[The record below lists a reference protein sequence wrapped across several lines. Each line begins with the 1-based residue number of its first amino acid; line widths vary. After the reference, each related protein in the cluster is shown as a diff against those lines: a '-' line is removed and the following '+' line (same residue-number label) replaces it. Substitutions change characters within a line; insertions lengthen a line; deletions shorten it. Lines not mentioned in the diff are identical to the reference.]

1 MCMLP
6 QKQYHEELLA
16 PLGEVT
22 VAMERHGVPFDVPAA
37 RELLKRV
44 QADFDATSWK
54 LTEWYAEVDAVG
66 PEMPPNWNSAPQ
78 LQYFLYTP
86 CGLNLPPALFWKKGA
101 TGWEE
106 GDDGEYKEEWE
117 GEGQF
122 KTDDVALQWL
132 AAHHPEVA
140 PILQLIRDWRWQKRV
155 ITYLNTWIA
164 AALWRP
170 DPECSVGGWWWL
182 HPSFGL
188 ANDKD
193 ERAGAITG
201 RFAIKNPALQ
211 QVPSRDDEYELRKL
225 FKAPPGYSWVVCDYS
240 QLEIVILAHLC
251 AKLFGTHG
259 LADRMALDD
268 KGEPL
273 QDMHSLTCKY
283 ILGEVLGDAQIKLL
297 DVKDVKKHAKLKRE
311 ITKTLRY
318 GLNYGKG
325 KYGFGN
331 TLFLEDGSALGE
343 DRAEKMILAL
353 YEFDPEI
360 PQYQDWMRTFI
371 ERYEMVVSLLG
382 RFCLLPLARRGS
394 RSERNRAWRRALNY
408 PMQAGGQEVT
418 AAAMIA
424 AFKDA
429 VLKSLGFRLMLQ
441 VHDELC
447 GLVRTENAP
456 AARDRLRYIMCN
468 TIILAAQL
476 AASGGI
482 GDSWGQAK

>member
-6 QKQYHEELLA
+6 QKQYHEQLLA

-44 QADFDATSWK
+44 QADLALTTWK

-86 CGLNLPPALFWKKGA
+86 CGLNMPPALYWKKGA

-106 GDDGEYKEEWE
+106 GDDGEYQEEWE

-132 AAHHPEVA
+132 AAHHKEHA
-140 PILQLIRDWRWQKRV
+140 EGIQLIRDWRWQKRV
-155 ITYLNTWIA
+155 CTYLETWLA
-164 AALWRP
+164 AALWRETP
-170 DPECSVGGWWWL
+170 GEGIGGWWWL

-193 ERAGAITG
+193 ERAGAVTG

-225 FKAPPGYSWVVCDYS
+225 FRAPPGYSWVVCDYS
-240 QLEIVILAHLC
+240 QLEIVILAHLV
-251 AKLFGTHG
+251 AKLFGTDG
-259 LADRMALDD
+259 L
-268 KGEPL
+268 L
-273 QDMHSLTCKY
+273 QRLQPGKPDMHSLTVKY
-283 ILGEVLGDAQIKLL
+283 IMGEVLGDEFIKLL
-297 DVKDVKKHAKLKRE
+297 DVKDIKKKAKLKRE
-311 ITKTLRY
+311 IAKALRY

-343 DRAEKMILAL
+343 ERAEQMILAL

-360 PQYQDWMRTFI
+360 PQYQDWMRQFI
-371 ERYEMVVSLLG
+371 QRYEMVVSLLG
-382 RFCLLPLARRGS
+382 RFCPLPGANATSKGD
-394 RSERNRAWRRALNY
+394 RNRAWRRALNY

-424 AFKDA
+424 AYKDE
-429 VLKSLGFRLMLQ
+429 VLRQLGFRLMLQ

-447 GLVRTENAP
+447 GLVRTEHAQ
-456 AARDRLRYIMCN
+456 AAMERLVFIMCN
-468 TIILAAQL
+468 TIMLLAQL
-476 AASGGI
+476 TASGGI
-482 GDSWGQAK
+482 GDSWGVAK